1 MRGLLLDTH
10 VWLWYLL
17 GDSHLRPRMR
27 KLIDSSLSNC
37 WLSPITIWE
46 TGMLVARGKFSVEEG
61 FRSWVE
67 SSRQRVPLR
76 DAPLNEAVALQVF
89 DLGLAHRDPADRF
102 LAATARVYDLRL
114 LTADRRLL
122 ESEAVPTLAA

>member
-10 VWLWYLL
+10 VWLWYLR
-17 GDSHLRPRMR
+17 GDQHLRLRTR
-27 KLIDSSLSNC
+27 KLIDGSLGEC
-37 WLSPITIWE
+37 WLSPVSIWE
-46 TGMLVARGKFSVEEG
+46 AGVLQERRKIHVPTD

-67 SSRQRVPLR
+67 KSGRRLPLR
-76 DAPLNEAVALQVF
+76 PAPLNDEVAIEVSE
-89 DLGLAHRDPADRF
+89 LGLEHRDPADRF

-122 ESEAVPTLAA
+122 ASEAVPTLAA